1 MTSICRYRERLWLV
15 EWSMVVR
22 RSGHAAIS
30 AGDMG
35 ISNRYLLP
43 RRSGP
48 RVVAS
53 FGAGADLPGSDPSH
67 LPYGIRGH
75 SRHRAKACE
84 RLDDVGQA
92 SFGDSESAAG

>member
-1 MTSICRYRERLWLV
+1 
-15 EWSMVVR
+15 
-22 RSGHAAIS
+22 
-30 AGDMG
+30 
-35 ISNRYLLP
+35 
-43 RRSGP
+43 
-48 RVVAS
+48 VVAS